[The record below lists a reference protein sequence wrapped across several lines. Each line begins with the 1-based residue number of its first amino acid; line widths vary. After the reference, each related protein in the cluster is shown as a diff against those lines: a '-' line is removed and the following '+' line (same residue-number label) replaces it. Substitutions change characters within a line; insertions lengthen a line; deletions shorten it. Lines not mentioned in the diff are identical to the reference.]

1 MDREQELRDLESEL
15 DSARQELQNLSRH
28 AGSSEQLK
36 ERMRELQETRHKLE
50 MLQEKH
56 AEELRAKQQQ
66 VERLQQQRDLKEQR
80 ALELEEELTSLQAAT
95 DDAPAPVPASPARDQ
110 IRYGKRISA
119 LQAELQ
125 ELKVNHEAQLVE
137 SVNVHKQ
144 KQYELELALE
154 KQRSET

>member
-36 ERMRELQETRHKLE
+36 EQMRELQETRHKLE

-95 DDAPAPVPASPARDQ
+95 DDAPAPVLASPARDQ

-154 KQRSET
+154 K